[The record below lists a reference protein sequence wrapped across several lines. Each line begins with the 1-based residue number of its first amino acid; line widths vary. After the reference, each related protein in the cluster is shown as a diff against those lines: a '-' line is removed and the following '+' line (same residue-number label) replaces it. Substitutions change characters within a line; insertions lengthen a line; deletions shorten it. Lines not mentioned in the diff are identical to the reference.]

1 MKRLFPLLATLVL
14 AACASPVAQQE
25 TPQQALHNAATA
37 TSKLHS
43 AKFDLAGVISV
54 QLPPQLTQGL
64 NQEGA
69 NSLAPGLG
77 QALASGSITAD
88 LSGSGQAQ
96 FPDKLHATI
105 NTRLGGLSVKT
116 EEIVVGGKA
125 YTKNPVTGQWS
136 SGTANGALGT
146 GLSQPD
152 PLSYAQLLDTAG
164 SIKDLGDTTLNGD
177 TVHHYQVVPDKAKLA
192 AKLDSVPA
200 LKDPQARQAFQQIL
214 DKGTLTT
221 QVWIG
226 KSDHLLRR
234 LLADAKLV
242 IDLSQ
247 FMSGLGAGRG
257 TQGLPAIPAGSTVTV
272 TAHLTTNYHDF
283 NSPVSIQAPA

>member
-14 AACASPVAQQE
+14 AACASPAAQQE

-88 LSGSGQAQ
+88 LSGSGEAQ
-96 FPDKLHATI
+96 FPDMLHATM

-164 SIKDLGDTTLNGD
+164 SIKDLGDTTLNGAA
-177 TVHHYQVVPDKAKLA
+177 VHHYQVVPDKAKLA

-247 FMSGLGAGRG
+247 FMSGLSAGRG